1 MGSNKTVNYNFTFS
15 LFKKQSLP
23 PIYQSLNNNRTGEQY
38 INSEAKPA
46 KTLFSNITEVKC
58 IPEYLTPIHHKMEGG
73 LKTLEL
79 HRVDGFYIDLT
90 SFSSVDDYIGFK
102 MGGKQRSR
110 LKSRIKRLES
120 CFNISYKVYFGHI
133 EKEKYETL
141 FNSMVLLLNKR
152 FEQKKEEFE
161 HTAQLDTIKEN
172 SYPLILDKKASFHV
186 IYDGPR
192 PIHICLNYHFQ
203 DILNGSFRCYDID
216 YAKFGLGH
224 IDIVKHLEWCFDH
237 NYSILDFMWGYS
249 PYKHDWCNSI
259 KQLRHHIF
267 YNPKSLSQR
276 ILVLLRVSAYRFKD
290 YMQARKNKKIKKSV
304 LQGSSKKPTN
314 TERFEVQE
322 IDFDKEINKIHK
334 LINIYE
340 EPNLWLRPLVFNFQ
354 YKHREHTDN
363 IAVHEMKNT
372 ENTYLVLG
380 KNKAIKIVRW
390 GK

>member
-1 MGSNKTVNYNFTFS
+1 MRITKIVNYNFTLC
-15 LFKKQSLP
+15 LFKKQYLP
-23 PIYQSLNNNRTGEQY
+23 SIYQFLNNDRTKEQY
-38 INSEAKPA
+38 INPESKPS
-46 KTLFSNITEVKC
+46 KIWFSRITEIKC
-58 IPEYLTPIHHKMEGG
+58 IPEYLTPIQHPLEDG
-73 LKTLEL
+73 LKVLEL
-79 HRVDGFYIDLT
+79 RRMNGFYIDLT
-90 SFSSVDDYIGFK
+90 GFSSVHDYMNFK
-102 MGGKQRSR
+102 FTSKKRGQ
-110 LKSRIKRLES
+110 LKSSIKKLES

-141 FNSMVLLLNKR
+141 FNSMVLLLNRR
-152 FEQKKEEFE
+152 FEQKEEEFE
-161 HTAQLDTIKEN
+161 HTTQLDTIKKN
-172 SYPLILDKKASFHV
+172 CYPLILDKKASLHV
-186 IYDGPR
+186 IYDSSR

-224 IDIVKHLEWCFDH
+224 IDIVKHLEWCFDN
-237 NYSILDFMWGYS
+237 NYRILDFMWGHS
-249 PYKHDWCNSI
+249 PYKHYWCNGV
-259 KQLRHHIF
+259 KQLRYHIF

-276 ILVLLRVSAYRFKD
+276 TLVLLRVSAYRFKD
-290 YMQARKNKKIKKSV
+290 YMQARKNKKTKKSV

-340 EPNLWLRPLVFNFQ
+340 DPNLWLRPLVFNFQ

-390 GK
+390 DK